1 VVLRLSQ
8 KQAEFLPGRT
18 SMGTSNRI
26 NSDSLVDLVFYL
38 KWKSNFAIHTD
49 GYQASRVNIWRDF
62 FPPVFLD
69 AVMNKEAGDRLQIP
83 LKKSEIVAS
92 FEPRNLFDIENTQFD
107 RRYGEN
113 DYTEPRRGRFYPKG
127 RLKGLAGIFKDN
139 IQPFRCVRIGNGHLT
154 VDFNHPLAGK
164 ELDLAVVVGKVGNKR
179 TELGGISVDWMES
192 LTAGPGMQ
200 APWQNQLTDFFSDNC
215 FCRADDQ
222 GDAEF
227 YREPRLVQHIDDT
240 ARAVLSNTYGRF
252 LTDGM
257 RVLDLMS
264 SCQSHIPYSLHLDRL
279 VGLGLNQHEL
289 KNNPQLSDFLI
300 QDLNTE
306 ARLPFESDTFDAVIN
321 TVSVEYLTDPLA
333 IFREVS
339 RVLRPD
345 GYFIIT
351 FSNRW
356 FPAKAIKIW
365 QELHEFER
373 MGLVLEYF
381 LRAGGFKDLQ
391 TYSFRGLPRPHDD
404 KYFPDLLFSDPVYA
418 VWGRKHL
425 PELS

>member
-1 VVLRLSQ
+1 
-8 KQAEFLPGRT
+8 
-18 SMGTSNRI
+18 MGTSNRI

-69 AVMNKEAGDRLQIP
+69 AVMNRETGDRLHIP
-83 LKKSEIVAS
+83 LKKGEIVAS
-92 FEPRNLFDIENTQFD
+92 FEPRNLFDIKNTQFE
-107 RRYGEN
+107 RRYGETS
-113 DYTEPRRGRFYPKG
+113 YTEPHPGRFYPKG

-139 IQPFRCVRIGNGHLT
+139 IQPFRCVGIGNGHLT

-164 ELDLAVVVGKVGNKR
+164 QLDLSVVIGKVANKNA
-179 TELGGISVDWMES
+179 EVGGISVDWMET

-200 APWQNQLTDFFSDNC
+200 APWQNQLTDYFSDDG

-222 GDAEF
+222 ADAKF
-227 YREPRLVQHIDDT
+227 YRKPRLVQHIDDT
-240 ARAVLSNTYGRF
+240 ARAIVNSTYGRF

-264 SCQSHIPYSLHLDRL
+264 SWQSHIPSSLHLDRL
-279 VGLGLNQHEL
+279 VGLGLNQNEL
-289 KNNPQLSDFLI
+289 KKNPQLSDFLI
-300 QDLNTE
+300 QDLNAE

-356 FPAKAIKIW
+356 FPTKAIKIW

-425 PELS
+425 LELS